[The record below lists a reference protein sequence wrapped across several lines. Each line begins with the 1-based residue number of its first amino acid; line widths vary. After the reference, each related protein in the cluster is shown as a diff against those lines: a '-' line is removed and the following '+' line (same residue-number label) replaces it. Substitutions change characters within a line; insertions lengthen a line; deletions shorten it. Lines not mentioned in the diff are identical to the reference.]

1 MSQRLCEIKQQL
13 AKKYERLAR
22 LTKSQV
28 KRKTFNHKA
37 ATYRFQA
44 EQLARL

>member
-1 MSQRLCEIKQQL
+1 MSKHLCEVKLQL

-37 ATYRFQA
+37 ASYRFQA